1 MPPAGFTSR
10 NTKVLGPRAR
20 VLCHSM
26 PPPWVLPAPCRGV
39 RERFRIPALLPAF
52 LRVLQTSRPASALA
66 LEGPGSSTLLPAALI
81 TGSGPG
87 SERVPAFAVPLPRLR
102 RLLAPAAL
110 SLPVGN
116 RSELFCFSSGRRGTL
131 RAMVTGA
138 NRAATA
144 RLFISPGRLLHL
156 SSRAARPRDGD
167 LWDTL
172 FIQLQTELNLAAW
185 GAWRVKHHPRARWS
199 CARAVLVQIPNFQ
212 RWHSWRARPGRCDA
226 TRLAQGRDPCLPR
239 ACLLAHPAAEL
250 FILRRVVFSFRR
262 VLAALAPP
270 VPRPGASP
278 RGSGKAGSGDSPASA
293 GATPLPT
300 PGAAGTN
307 PGRAGLFHPHR
318 DLRGSPR
325 PRLFRG
331 AAPSAQQRFGGTGS
345 QLVPACPCREAD
357 LALLPRSSAAF
368 PAHLV
373 PRPARAAADG
383 KAHPNED

>member
-1 MPPAGFTSR
+1 MPRGC
-10 NTKVLGPRAR
+10 RAR
-20 VLCHSM
+20 GPGDATGGICLPKHEGFGATGSRAVPLDAT
-26 PPPWVLPAPCRGV
+26 PWVLPAPCHGG

-66 LEGPGSSTLLPAALI
+66 LEGSGSSTLLPAALI

-87 SERVPAFAVPLPRLR
+87 SERVPAFAVPPPRLR

-199 CARAVLVQIPNFQ
+199 CALAVLVQIPNFQ

-226 TRLAQGRDPCLPR
+226 ARLAQGRDPCLPR

-250 FILRRVVFSFRR
+250 FILRRVVFSFR
-262 VLAALAPP
+262 
-270 VPRPGASP
+270 
-278 RGSGKAGSGDSPASA
+278 
-293 GATPLPT
+293 
-300 PGAAGTN
+300 
-307 PGRAGLFHPHR
+307 
-318 DLRGSPR
+318 
-325 PRLFRG
+325 
-331 AAPSAQQRFGGTGS
+331 
-345 QLVPACPCREAD
+345 
-357 LALLPRSSAAF
+357 
-368 PAHLV
+368 
-373 PRPARAAADG
+373 
-383 KAHPNED
+383 

>member
-1 MPPAGFTSR
+1 MPPAGFTSQ

-20 VLCHSM
+20 VLW
-26 PPPWVLPAPCRGV
+26 PLDATPWVLPAPCHGG

-66 LEGPGSSTLLPAALI
+66 LEGSGSSTLLPAALI

-87 SERVPAFAVPLPRLR
+87 SERVPAFAVPPPRLR

-185 GAWRVKHHPRARWS
+185 GAWRVKNHPRARWS
-199 CARAVLVQIPNFQ
+199 CARTVLVQIPNFQ
-212 RWHSWRARPGRCDA
+212 RWHSWA
-226 TRLAQGRDPCLPR
+226 RLARGKG
-239 ACLLAHPAAEL
+239 
-250 FILRRVVFSFRR
+250 S
-262 VLAALAPP
+262 
-270 VPRPGASP
+270 PGSP
-278 RGSGKAGSGDSPASA
+278 REGIRAFPEPVCSLIPRLSCLSCGAWCFPSAEFSPRWHRLCPGPGHPRGARAKRGAGQPCQSRCHPPAN
-293 GATPLPT
+293 
-300 PGAAGTN
+300 PGGCGTN

-318 DLRGSPR
+318 ELRGSPR
-325 PRLFRG
+325 PRLFWG

>member
-1 MPPAGFTSR
+1 
-10 NTKVLGPRAR
+10 
-20 VLCHSM
+20 M

-66 LEGPGSSTLLPAALI
+66 LEGSGSSTLLPAALI

-300 PGAAGTN
+300 PGAAGQIL
-307 PGRAGLFHPHR
+307 AGLGCSIPIAISE
-318 DLRGSPR
+318 D
-325 PRLFRG
+325 
-331 AAPSAQQRFGGTGS
+331 
-345 QLVPACPCREAD
+345 
-357 LALLPRSSAAF
+357 
-368 PAHLV
+368 HLV
-373 PRPARAAADG
+373 PGCFGVQPPLPSSVLGALGANWCPPARAGRPTWPCFPGAQQLSRLTWFLGRLGRQQMA
-383 KAHPNED
+383 KPTLMKIN